1 MCNAN
6 VQFDAKISIRKLLT
20 LKVFENS
27 PQGRHYLGKIFND
40 TCISQYNNNSCK
52 PHSSH
57 PCVFNSNSKVVRVSK
72 HDLLR
77 GVDGMRP
84 YNKHTRIL
92 HHFLPVVNF
101 FIDYHFPPSTNFD
114 IAKGNVS
121 PKLVFVPVKE
131 N

>member
-1 MCNAN
+1 M
-6 VQFDAKISIRKLLT
+6 I
-20 LKVFENS
+20 LKVLENS
-27 PQGRHYLGKIFND
+27 PQGRQYLGKIFTD
-40 TCISQYNNNSCK
+40 TCISQYNNKIIHVNHIQVIHVCSIAIQK
-52 PHSSH
+52 LL
-57 PCVFNSNSKVVRVSK
+57 RVSK

-77 GVDGMRP
+77 GVDAMRP

-101 FIDYHFPPSTNFD
+101 FIGYHFPPSTNFD